1 MDALRLKGS
10 HAIRLHRIASGEYS
24 QECCHDVGAGGIR
37 VRSVMGYVG
46 TYVTKRSGHIRTP
59 KCSNF
64 FSFTD
69 TAAGRTRMHIGWR
82 EGEIFL
88 DIEILITSFIR
99 RPKESYKG
107 FVLVRHGLQPQIL
120 VLLE

>member
-1 MDALRLKGS
+1 M
-10 HAIRLHRIASGEYS
+10 
-24 QECCHDVGAGGIR
+24 
-37 VRSVMGYVG
+37 RSVMGYVG

-88 DIEILITSFIR
+88 DIDHEFYTQTEGILQRFRLGATRVATPNSR
-99 RPKESYKG
+99 SA
-107 FVLVRHGLQPQIL
+107 
-120 VLLE
+120 